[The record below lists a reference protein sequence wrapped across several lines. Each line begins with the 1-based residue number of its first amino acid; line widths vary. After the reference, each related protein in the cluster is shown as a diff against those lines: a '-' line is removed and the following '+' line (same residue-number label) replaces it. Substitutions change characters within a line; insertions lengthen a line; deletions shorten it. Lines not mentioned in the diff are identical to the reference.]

1 MATVNF
7 HYRSTKPKSPLTIR
21 LLYRNNEKRDFIFES
36 KLKLEVTKDYWNTV
50 HVHTRLRDIDLVN
63 YRIEVIAEL
72 HQIETYI
79 LDAFKRTPMSSVNKL
94 WLDKKIQQFYNPE
107 KIAFVPENLIDY
119 IDFYIEYRRQELNV
133 ASFKKFKVIQNKMRR
148 FEEHRRKPIMIREID
163 DAFKNELVKYYRLEN
178 YSQNTLQ
185 RDLVFI
191 KTFCKHA
198 RFKGL
203 KTHNELDMLRVER
216 GKAEKIWL
224 SFDELKKIEEI
235 NESELTDSLINAR
248 DWLLISCYTG
258 QRVSDFMRFTSS
270 MIRVETDKP
279 LIEFTQVK
287 TGKNM
292 TVPLHQKV
300 LAILEKRNGAFPYR
314 ISDQKY
320 NDYIKII
327 AKKANLNSST
337 KGKKLQ
343 NISKEA
349 SKYRKVSGQFE
360 KWELIS
366 SHVGRRSFAT
376 NFYGLIPTSY
386 LIYVTGHST
395 EEMFLEY
402 IGKSNKEMALELT
415 KYF

>member
-7 HYRSTKPKSPLTIR
+7 HYRSRKPKSPLTVR
-21 LLYRNNEKRDFIFES
+21 LFYRTDDKRFMFET
-36 KLKLEVTKDYWNTV
+36 KIKLEVTKAYWTTSHGNS
-50 HVHTRLRDIDLVN
+50 RSRDIDIVN
-63 YRIEVIAEL
+63 YRNTVVSEL
-72 HQIETYI
+72 GQIESHI
-79 LDAFKRTPMSSVNKL
+79 LDSFKNARLADIDNN
-94 WLDKKIQQFYNPE
+94 WLEECVQLYYNPNHIE
-107 KIAFVPENLIDY
+107 NVPHNLVDYVDYYIDY
-119 IDFYIEYRRQELNV
+119 RKRELKPS
-133 ASFKKFKVIQNKMRR
+133 SFKKFRVIQSKMRR
-148 FEEHRRKPIMIREID
+148 LEVYRRKPIMISEIN
-163 DAFKNELVKYYRLEN
+163 DAFKKELIDYYRLEN

-198 RFKGL
+198 RFKGV
-203 KTHNELDMLRVER
+203 KTHNELDSLRVER
-216 GKAEKIWL
+216 GKAEKIYL
-224 SFDELKKIEEI
+224 SFDELEKIEKLDET
-235 NESELTDSLINAR
+235 ELSNSLLNAR

-258 QRVSDFMRFTSS
+258 QRVSDFLRFTPE
-270 MIRVETDKP
+270 MIRTENSKP

-292 TVPLHQKV
+292 TVPLHHKV
-300 LAILEKRNGAFPYR
+300 LAILAKRGGAFPYP

-320 NDYIKII
+320 NDYIKLI
-327 AKKANLNSST
+327 AKKANLST
-337 KGKKLQ
+337 PTAGKKLQ
-343 NISKEA
+343 NVSTDC
-349 SKYRKVSGQFE
+349 SKYRRVHGKFE

-366 SHVGRRSFAT
+366 SHIGRRSFAT

-402 IGKSNKEMALELT
+402 IGKSNKDMALELT

>member
-1 MATVNF
+1 VATVKF
-7 HYRSTKPKSPLTIR
+7 LYRSRKPKSILTVR
-21 LLYRNNEKRDFIFES
+21 FFHRVEGVDLRYEAKTQ
-36 KLKLEVTKDYWNTV
+36 LEVSKAYWEGTHDQN
-50 HVHTRLRDIDLVN
+50 RLRDINLVN
-63 YRIEVIAEL
+63 YRNNVKNELMAIEN
-72 HQIETYI
+72 HI
-79 LDAFKRTPMSSVNKL
+79 LDASTKVSQKSIDNK
-94 WLDKKIQQFYNPE
+94 WLDNQIKLFYNP
-107 KIAFVPENLIDY
+107 KQVAIVPDSLIDY
-119 IDFYIEYRRQELNV
+119 IDFYIAYRKHDLKP

-148 FEEHRRKPIMIREID
+148 FELYRQKQIMIGEID

-203 KTHNELDMLRVER
+203 TTHNELDMLRVER

-224 SFDELKKIEEI
+224 SFEELKKIEEI
-235 NESELTDSLINAR
+235 DESELTDSLINAR

-258 QRVSDFMRFTSS
+258 QRVSDFMRFISS
-270 MIRVETDKP
+270 MIRVENDKP

-300 LAILEKRNGAFPYR
+300 LAILEKRSGAFPYR

-343 NISKEA
+343 NVSTEA
-349 SKYRKVSGQFE
+349 SKFRKVSGQFE

-376 NFYGLIPTSY
+376 NFYGMIPTSY

-402 IGKSNKEMALELT
+402 IGKSNKDMALELT